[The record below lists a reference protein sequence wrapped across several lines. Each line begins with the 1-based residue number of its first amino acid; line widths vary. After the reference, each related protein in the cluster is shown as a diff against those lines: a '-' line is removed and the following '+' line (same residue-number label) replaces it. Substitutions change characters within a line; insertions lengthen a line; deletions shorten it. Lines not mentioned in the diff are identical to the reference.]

1 VSFTEK
7 KSFFKSKAFGII
19 AVNIII
25 LALVGAFF
33 LFNSDSKEEAV
44 PTTTTTTKKPV
55 PNSIAPLT
63 GLVDESGESLTRP
76 ALAVKIGNNPEAR
89 PQAGITE
96 ADIVYE
102 EIVEGG
108 ITRYMAIFNSTVPER
123 VGPVRSVRGM
133 DANIALNWGG
143 IFAYSGGAKANETKI
158 RGTDGIL
165 ALNETAAGDGM
176 KRDSSRGAPNNLY
189 AIPAKLF
196 EKGGTPVP
204 PVAQFTYSKTAPK
217 SLEAVA
223 SFVVEFKSGFAC
235 TWTWDASQG
244 KFLRAYGAKPVVD
257 QKGKQV
263 AAENIVVQFIN
274 YPSESEGI
282 TTGSGVVW
290 VFRDGKVVKGT
301 WSRPN
306 VSSPATYKDAQGKT
320 IALKPGQTWVELAS
334 TTTPVTVTPPVTTN

>member
-1 VSFTEK
+1 MTFKEK
-7 KSFFKSKAFGII
+7 KPFYKSKGFGI
-19 AVNIII
+19 AAAFVVVV
-25 LALVGAFF
+25 ALVGAFF
-33 LFNSDSKEEAV
+33 LTSSDSEEQKSV
-44 PTTTTTTKKPV
+44 VSTTTSTTKKPV

-63 GLVDESGESLTRP
+63 GLEEAGTRP

-133 DANIALNWGG
+133 DPNISTNWGG
-143 IFAYSGGAKANETKI
+143 IFSYSGGTATNESKIKNTK
-158 RGTDGIL
+158 GVL

-176 KRDSSRGAPNNLY
+176 KRDSGRSAPNNLY
-189 AIPAKLF
+189 VIPTNMFK
-196 EKGGTPVP
+196 KGGTPVP
-204 PVAQFTYSKTAPK
+204 PVKQFTYSKTAPK
-217 SLEAVA
+217 STESVV
-223 SFVVEFKSGFAC
+223 SFVVGFKSGFAC
-235 TWTWDASQG
+235 TWTWDETQG
-244 KFLRAYGAKPVVD
+244 KFLRSYGAKPVVD
-257 QKGKQV
+257 QKSKQV

-282 TTGSGVVW
+282 TTGSGDVW
-290 VFRDGKVVKGT
+290 IFRDGKVVKGK
-301 WSRPN
+301 WNRPD
-306 VSSPATYKDAQGKT
+306 VTSPAVYTDTQGKT

-334 TTTPVTVTPPVTTN
+334 TATPVTITPPSATS